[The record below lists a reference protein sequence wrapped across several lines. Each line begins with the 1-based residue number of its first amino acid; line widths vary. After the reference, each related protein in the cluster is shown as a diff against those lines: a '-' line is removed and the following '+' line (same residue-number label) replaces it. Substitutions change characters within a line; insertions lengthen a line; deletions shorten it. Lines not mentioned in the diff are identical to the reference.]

1 MLYKSSLFL
10 AIWQRLLLLRIFP
23 YFNLLIW
30 LIPLLL
36 FTSGENSLMAHDE
49 ALYARRARQMFDS
62 GDWIAPWGNA
72 HHKTPGFY
80 WLIAL
85 CYKLFGV
92 SDTSARLPSMIAGI
106 FSLLVIYEIAKIL
119 LDQKIAY
126 LAGGILSVEFL
137 WLQYCRLSTPDL
149 PTILLVSVAILALLK
164 AELYPQSRYIYVFIT
179 GLSFGLGFLMRSL
192 MIVVPITALLPYL
205 IGEHRRHRHLFNPM
219 LYLGVLVGLIPTL
232 VWLWFNWLRYGSDSF
247 GKLLGFV
254 VELGSN
260 ERQGNGI
267 IFYFWNVP
275 LKSFPWFFFS
285 LLGLALVIRYP
296 IPRYQLLLVG
306 FPLTLFTEISL
317 FSTRLSHYSLYLY
330 PFIAILAAV
339 GLDWL
344 GEIYNREFTPTQEE
358 IKTLLFSRNMRY
370 LPRNLSYG
378 FGVLGSIAIVA
389 GIVAL
394 VAGSIDIRKYA
405 ILALILGLACL
416 IVPLVWISR
425 YYFGNNLLTS
435 RYWVASWL
443 IACWLSIATA
453 GNLGLLSDFNPSF
466 RVFFQRQE
474 IASILKNNPIFFA
487 KLEGKEAVLINFYT
501 PIHGKTVDSISQLP
515 AFSYAWIYTPEPGDL
530 SRTHR
535 IIGTIKNYQLIQVL

>member
-1 MLYKSSLFL
+1 MLYKSSLFP
-10 AIWQRLLLLRIFP
+10 AIWQRLLLLRRFP

-30 LIPLLL
+30 ILPLLL

-49 ALYARRARQMFDS
+49 ALYARRARQMLDS

-80 WLIAL
+80 WLIAIF
-85 CYKLFGV
+85 YKLFGV
-92 SDTSARLPSMIAGI
+92 SDISARLPSMIAGI

-119 LDQKIAY
+119 LDKKIAY
-126 LAGGILSVEFL
+126 LTAAILSVEFL
-137 WLQYCRLSTPDL
+137 WLQYCRLSTPDVV
-149 PTILLVSVAILALLK
+149 TILLVCIAILSLLK
-164 AELYPQSRYIYVFIT
+164 AELYPQNRYIYVFIT
-179 GLSFGLGFLMRSL
+179 GLSLGLGFLMRSL

-205 IGEHRRHRHLFNPM
+205 IGENRRHRHLFNPM
-219 LYLGVLVGLIPTL
+219 LYLGILVGLIPTL
-232 VWLWFNWLRYGSDSF
+232 MWLWFNWLRYGSDSF
-247 GKLLGFV
+247 GQLLGFV
-254 VELGSN
+254 VELGSH

-275 LKSFPWFFFS
+275 LKSFPWLFFS

-330 PFIAILAAV
+330 PFIAMLAAV

-344 GEIYNREFTPTQEE
+344 GKIYNQEFTPTQEE
-358 IKTLLFSRNMRY
+358 TKILLFSSNMRY

-378 FGVLGSIAIVA
+378 FGVLGSIAILA
-389 GIVAL
+389 GVVAL
-394 VAGSIDIRKYA
+394 VAGNIDIRKYA
-405 ILALILGLACL
+405 ILALFVGLACL

-425 YYFGNNLLTS
+425 YYFRNNLLIS
-435 RYWVASWL
+435 RYWIASWL
-443 IACWLSIATA
+443 IACWISIATA

-466 RVFFQRQE
+466 RVFFQQQE
-474 IASILKNNPIFFA
+474 IASILKSNPIFST
-487 KLEGKEAVLINFYT
+487 KLEGKDSVLIYFYT
-501 PIHGKTVDSISQLP
+501 PIHGKQVDSISQLP
-515 AFSYAWIYTPEPGDL
+515 ALSYAWIYTPQPGDL
-530 SRTHR
+530 SKPHR

>member
-10 AIWQRLLLLRIFP
+10 AIWQRLLLLRRFP

-80 WLIAL
+80 WLIAIF
-85 CYKLFGV
+85 YKLFGV

-126 LAGGILSVEFL
+126 LAAAILSVEFL

-149 PTILLVSVAILALLK
+149 PTILLVCVAILALLK
-164 AELYPQSRYIYVFIT
+164 AELEPQNRYIYVFIT

-205 IGEHRRHRHLFNPM
+205 IGEHRRHRHLFNPL

-232 VWLWFNWLRYGSDSF
+232 IWLWFNWLRYGSDSF

-267 IFYFWNVP
+267 LFYFWNVP

-285 LLGLALVIRYP
+285 LFGLALVIRYP

-344 GEIYNREFTPTQEE
+344 GEIYNREFTPTQEPRK
-358 IKTLLFSRNMRY
+358 IWLFSGSMRY

-378 FGVLGSIAIVA
+378 FGVLGSVAILA

-405 ILALILGLACL
+405 ILALILGFACL

-425 YYFGNNLLTS
+425 YYFDNNLLTS

-453 GNLGLLSDFNPSF
+453 GNLGLLSDFNPNF

-487 KLEGKEAVLINFYT
+487 KLEGKDAVLINFYT

-515 AFSYAWIYTPEPGDL
+515 AFSYAWIYKPEPGDL
-530 SRTHR
+530 SRPHR